1 MFKYNRP
8 LKEFDFFV
16 DEDVRARRVGILCM
30 EKHITAALTQAL
42 FRVKENAMNFHC
54 KKIESDEKM
63 SQEEKREKLK
73 HVNKQIKEVK
83 WSNLNL
89 MRSFIAQNFV
99 QQFFYYWSKGP
110 LPIAF
115 FNVPFINDHVATIN
129 KALPRIKELNIDQ
142 MNQIHYSSST
152 LFLDS
157 FTTPAKYKIEEK
169 IRDSNNLS
177 RCYRIDSR
185 AHDLM
190 QLCDVLLG
198 ATTYQFENKK
208 TNSRAKLDLIES
220 FEKYRKYKKKH
231 PYNYQSVYIFE
242 N

>member
-1 MFKYNRP
+1 MLKYNGP
-8 LKEFDFFV
+8 LNEFDFFV

-42 FRVKENAMNFHC
+42 FRVKENAMSFHC
-54 KKIESDEKM
+54 KKIESDEKL
-63 SQEEKREKLK
+63 SQEEKRAKLK
-73 HVNKQIKEVK
+73 HINKQIKEIK

-99 QQFFYYWSKGP
+99 QQFFHYWSKGP

-115 FNVPFINDHVATIN
+115 FNVPFIDDHPTTIH
-129 KALPRIKELNIDQ
+129 KALPRIKELNIDR

-169 IRDSNNLS
+169 IRDANNLS

-198 ATTYQFENKK
+198 VTTYQLEDKQ
-208 TNSRAKLDLIES
+208 TSSRAKLDLVRS
-220 FEKYRKYKKKH
+220 FEKYSNYKKKH
-231 PYNYQSVYIFE
+231 PYNYQSVYML
-242 N
+242 